1 MAFSKDSSKL
11 DNQEKAM
18 EQVIKAIAD
27 LKRELNAPSREIRSW
42 RMRYRNWR
50 RKAVVMNDAERKAFF
65 DKQNAVSMAV
75 SQANEG
81 IRGLALLQSSV
92 SESNYQATYEKAEKL
107 ASKIDSAYKQL
118 SHLGIDEKRL
128 GKQLKRFT
136 LNVDKWRRKC
146 LRATKANC
154 ELPAF
159 PIVKIY
165 ELSEPKRSKVVIVA
179 PNVKDKLDQL
189 HSYATGPYA
198 NTINHIDAVVS
209 IATAIGAPIPSKAH
223 VSWENARLN
232 SRLDEAIKAAKDS
245 HNAFGGQRNSNS
257 GAKLIDRF
265 VESVEA
271 VEQATDLKS
280 LERAERRFKAMQ
292 ESMLNWWTSNWHERG
307 GVPRN
312 DTNKKHWKVPD
323 WVAKE
328 DEEYKHG
335 GR

>member
-42 RMRYRNWR
+42 RMRYRNWQ
-50 RKAVVMNDAERKAFF
+50 RKAVIMNQAERKAFF
-65 DKQNAVSMAV
+65 DKQIAVSTAV

-81 IRGLALLQSSV
+81 IQGLAGMQSSV
-92 SESNYQATYEKAEKL
+92 SGSDYQAIYKEAEKL
-107 ASKIDSAYKQL
+107 ASKIDSAHKQL
-118 SHLGIDEKRL
+118 NHYGIEEKRL

-136 LNVDKWRRKC
+136 VNLAKWHRKC
-146 LRATKANC
+146 LRAVKANR

-159 PIVKIY
+159 PTVKFY
-165 ELSEPKRSKVVIVA
+165 ELSNPKRSKVVIVSSD
-179 PNVKDKLDQL
+179 VKDKLDQL
-189 HSYATGPYA
+189 NTYATGPYA
-198 NTINHIDAVVS
+198 NTINHIDTVVS
-209 IATAIGAPIPSKAH
+209 LAATVGAPIPEKAH
-223 VSWENARLN
+223 VSWKTARLN
-232 SRLDEAIKAAKDS
+232 SRLDDAIKAAKDS

-257 GAKLIDRF
+257 GAKLIERF
-265 VESVEA
+265 VESVED
-271 VEQATDLKS
+271 VEKATDLKS

-323 WVAKE
+323 WVEKE
-328 DEEYKHG
+328 
-335 GR
+335 

>member
-11 DNQEKAM
+11 GNQEKAM

-42 RMRYRNWR
+42 RMRYRNWQ
-50 RKAVVMNDAERKAFF
+50 RKTVIMNQAERKAFF
-65 DKQNAVSMAV
+65 DKQIAVSTAV

-81 IRGLALLQSSV
+81 IQGLAGMQSSV
-92 SESNYQATYEKAEKL
+92 SGNDYQAIYKEAEKL
-107 ASKIDSAYKQL
+107 ASKIDSAHKQL
-118 SHLGIDEKRL
+118 NHYGIEEKRL

-136 LNVDKWRRKC
+136 VNLAKWQRKC
-146 LRATKANC
+146 LRAVKANR

-159 PIVKIY
+159 PTVKFY
-165 ELSEPKRSKVVIVA
+165 ELSNPKRSKVVIVSSD
-179 PNVKDKLDQL
+179 VKDKLDQL
-189 HSYATGPYA
+189 NTYATGPYA
-198 NTINHIDAVVS
+198 NTINHIDTVVS
-209 IATAIGAPIPSKAH
+209 LAATVGAPIPEKAH
-223 VSWENARLN
+223 VSWKTARLN
-232 SRLDEAIKAAKDS
+232 SRLDDAIKVAKDS

-265 VESVEA
+265 VESVED
-271 VEQATDLKS
+271 VEKATDLKS

-323 WVAKE
+323 WVEKE
-328 DEEYKHG
+328 
-335 GR
+335 

>member
-1 MAFSKDSSKL
+1 MTFSKDSSKL

-42 RMRYRNWR
+42 RMRYRNWH
-50 RKAVVMNDAERKAFF
+50 RKLVIMDNAERKAFF
-65 DKQNAVSMAV
+65 DKQIAVSTAI

-81 IRGLALLQSSV
+81 IRGLAVMQSSL
-92 SESNYQATYEKAEKL
+92 SGSGDDYQAIYKEAEKL
-107 ASKIDSAYKQL
+107 ASKIASAHKQL
-118 SHLGIDEKRL
+118 NDYGIEEKRL
-128 GKQLKRFT
+128 GKQLKRFMAN
-136 LNVDKWRRKC
+136 LDKWQRKC
-146 LRATKANC
+146 LRAVKANR

-159 PIVKIY
+159 PTVKFY
-165 ELSEPKRSKVVIVA
+165 ELSNPKRSKVVIVSSD
-179 PNVKDKLDQL
+179 VKDKLDQL
-189 HSYATGPYA
+189 NTYATGPYA
-198 NTINHIDAVVS
+198 NTIDHIDTVVS
-209 IATAIGAPIPSKAH
+209 LAAIVGAPIPEKAH
-223 VSWENARLN
+223 VSWKSARLN
-232 SRLDEAIKAAKDS
+232 SRLDDAIKAAKDS

-265 VESVEA
+265 VESVED
-271 VEQATDLKS
+271 VEKATDLKS

-323 WVAKE
+323 WVEKE
-328 DEEYKHG
+328 
-335 GR
+335 

>member
-11 DNQEKAM
+11 GNQEKAM

-42 RMRYRNWR
+42 RMRYRNWQ
-50 RKAVVMNDAERKAFF
+50 RKTVIMNQAERKAFF
-65 DKQNAVSMAV
+65 DKQIAVSTAV

-81 IRGLALLQSSV
+81 IQGLAGMQSSV
-92 SESNYQATYEKAEKL
+92 SGNDYQAIYKEAEKL
-107 ASKIDSAYKQL
+107 ASKIDSAHKQL
-118 SHLGIDEKRL
+118 NHYGIEEKRL

-136 LNVDKWRRKC
+136 VNLAKWQRKC
-146 LRATKANC
+146 LRAVKANR

-159 PIVKIY
+159 PTVKFY
-165 ELSEPKRSKVVIVA
+165 ELSNPKRSKVVIVSSD
-179 PNVKDKLDQL
+179 VKDKLDQL
-189 HSYATGPYA
+189 NTYATGPYA
-198 NTINHIDAVVS
+198 NTINHIDTVVS
-209 IATAIGAPIPSKAH
+209 LAATVGAPIPEKAH
-223 VSWENARLN
+223 VSWKTARLN
-232 SRLDEAIKAAKDS
+232 SRLDDAIKAAKDS

-265 VESVEA
+265 VESVED
-271 VEQATDLKS
+271 VEKATDLKS

-323 WVAKE
+323 WVEKE
-328 DEEYKHG
+328 
-335 GR
+335 

>member
-42 RMRYRNWR
+42 RMRYRNWQ
-50 RKAVVMNDAERKAFF
+50 RKAVIMNQAERKAFF
-65 DKQNAVSMAV
+65 DKQIAVSTAV

-81 IRGLALLQSSV
+81 IQGLAGMQSSV
-92 SESNYQATYEKAEKL
+92 SGNDYQAIYKEAEKL
-107 ASKIDSAYKQL
+107 ASKIDSAHKQL
-118 SHLGIDEKRL
+118 NHYGIEEKRL

-136 LNVDKWRRKC
+136 VNLAKWQRKC
-146 LRATKANC
+146 LRAVKANR

-159 PIVKIY
+159 PTVKFY
-165 ELSEPKRSKVVIVA
+165 ELSNPKRSKVVIVSSD
-179 PNVKDKLDQL
+179 VKDKLDQL
-189 HSYATGPYA
+189 NTYATGPYA
-198 NTINHIDAVVS
+198 NTINHIDTVVS
-209 IATAIGAPIPSKAH
+209 LAATVGAPIPEKAH
-223 VSWENARLN
+223 VSWKTARLN

-265 VESVEA
+265 VESVED
-271 VEQATDLKS
+271 VEKATDLKS

-323 WVAKE
+323 WVEKE
-328 DEEYKHG
+328 
-335 GR
+335 

>member
-42 RMRYRNWR
+42 RMRYRNWQ
-50 RKAVVMNDAERKAFF
+50 RKAVIMNQAERKAFF
-65 DKQNAVSMAV
+65 DKQIAVSTAV

-81 IRGLALLQSSV
+81 IQGLAGMQSSV
-92 SESNYQATYEKAEKL
+92 SGNDYQAIYKEAEKL
-107 ASKIDSAYKQL
+107 ASKIDSAHKQL
-118 SHLGIDEKRL
+118 NHYGIEEKRL

-136 LNVDKWRRKC
+136 VNLAKWQRKC
-146 LRATKANC
+146 LRAVKANR

-159 PIVKIY
+159 PTVKFY
-165 ELSEPKRSKVVIVA
+165 ELSNPKRSKVVIVSSD
-179 PNVKDKLDQL
+179 VKDKLDQL
-189 HSYATGPYA
+189 NTYATGPYA
-198 NTINHIDAVVS
+198 NTINHIDTVVS
-209 IATAIGAPIPSKAH
+209 LAATVGAPIPEKAH
-223 VSWENARLN
+223 VSWKTARLN

-265 VESVEA
+265 VDSVED
-271 VEQATDLKS
+271 VEKATDLKS

-323 WVAKE
+323 WVEKE
-328 DEEYKHG
+328 
-335 GR
+335 